1 MNREKKSSA
10 DDLMFVIMKLIS
22 LLFLKHLSLV
32 FIMYYLCYAELSIL
46 SLFSPPGAQNRR
58 SDIDGTNSL

>member
-1 MNREKKSSA
+1 MNREKKSTA

-32 FIMYYLCYAELSIL
+32 FIMYYLCYPEFSIL
-46 SLFSPPGAQNRR
+46 SLLSPPGAQSRR
-58 SDIDGTNSL
+58 SDMDGTNSL

>member
-10 DDLMFVIMKLIS
+10 DDLKFVIMKLIS

-32 FIMYYLCYAELSIL
+32 FIMYYLCYAERSIL
-46 SLFSPPGAQNRR
+46 SLFLTPRSPKQE
-58 SDIDGTNSL
+58 I